1 VLQFL
6 GWDQVSRNHVSQF
19 AANYTGNQIVANEFL
34 YNVTNQIIYNQSGVQ
49 VIFTPFDLWDT
60 DSKVLHL
67 LKMVC
72 FQHWHSNVSAKVRF
86 WIWKTASNAECNTW
100 IFVSVPAAVPKNAC
114 LIVLHVQ
121 DNHPVCKFEL
131 CFMKCLQHDQL

>member
-49 VIFTPFDLWDT
+49 VIFTPFDL
-60 DSKVLHL
+60 
-67 LKMVC
+67 
-72 FQHWHSNVSAKVRF
+72 
-86 WIWKTASNAECNTW
+86 
-100 IFVSVPAAVPKNAC
+100 
-114 LIVLHVQ
+114 
-121 DNHPVCKFEL
+121 
-131 CFMKCLQHDQL
+131 